1 MELYLHFPFC
11 KKKCA
16 YCDFTSYANCGEALV
31 FSYLTALKREIRFA
45 GERFPEARIDTV
57 YLGGGTPSLMSA
69 KDIAGVFGTLSASF
83 PHYAPEEVSV
93 EVNPESASDD
103 VLSAFRDVGVNRVS
117 MGVQSLSDDNLRS
130 VGRVHDAAT
139 ARAAAARIA
148 KKFDNFSLDII
159 VGLPY
164 DTPQLVRDEVR
175 EVGGLAPHVSVYE
188 LTLEEGTPLAVAAE
202 EGRVW
207 LPDDDEIADYME
219 TATDALAECG
229 LERYEVSNFARR
241 GFECRHNLGYWTRE
255 EYLGLGAGAHSLVKT
270 ARDGSPLAREIRF
283 ASPKDLNAYIGGV
296 NCVESF
302 DDVPRVEM
310 SVLSPADVRT
320 ELVMLGL
327 RTREGVDESLLK
339 DRDLSPVESFLEREG
354 GIVRLTRRGVAVMN
368 SVLAEMI

>member
-83 PHYAPEEVSV
+83 QHYAPEEVSV

-103 VLSAFRDVGVNRVS
+103 VLSAFRDAGVNRVS

-188 LTLEEGTPLAVAAE
+188 LTLEEGTPLAAAAE

-270 ARDGSPLAREIRF
+270 AREGAPLAAEIRF

-339 DRDLSPVESFLEREG
+339 DRDLSRVESFLEREG
-354 GIVRLTRRGVAVMN
+354 GRVRLTRRGVAVMN

>member
-16 YCDFTSYANCGEALV
+16 YCDFTSYANCGEAIV

-69 KDIAGVFGTLSASF
+69 KDIAGVFGTLPASF

-103 VLSAFRDVGVNRVS
+103 VLSAFRDAGVNRVS

-188 LTLEEGTPLAVAAE
+188 LTLEEGTPLAAAAE

-270 ARDGSPLAREIRF
+270 AREGAPLAREIRF

-339 DRDLSPVESFLEREG
+339 DRDLSRVESFLEREG
-354 GIVRLTRRGVAVMN
+354 GRVRLTRRGVAVMN

>member
-83 PHYAPEEVSV
+83 QHYAPEEVSV

-103 VLSAFRDVGVNRVS
+103 VLSAFRDAGVNRVS

-188 LTLEEGTPLAVAAE
+188 LTLEEGTPLAAAAE

-270 ARDGSPLAREIRF
+270 ARDGSPLAAEIRF

-339 DRDLSPVESFLEREG
+339 DRDLSRVESFLEREG
-354 GIVRLTRRGVAVMN
+354 GRVRLTRRGVAVMN

>member
-270 ARDGSPLAREIRF
+270 AREGAPLAAEIRF

-354 GIVRLTRRGVAVMN
+354 GRVRLTRRGVAVMN

>member
-45 GERFPEARIDTV
+45 GERFPKARIDTV
-57 YLGGGTPSLMSA
+57 YLGGGTPSLMSG
-69 KDIAGVFGTLSASF
+69 KDIESLFRTLQASF

-93 EVNPESASDD
+93 EVNPESASEDT
-103 VLSAFRDVGVNRVS
+103 LSAFRDAGVNRVS
-117 MGVQSLSDDNLRS
+117 MGVQSLLDDNLRS
-130 VGRVHDAAT
+130 VGRVHDAAA
-139 ARAAAARIA
+139 ARAAAVRIA
-148 KKFDNFSLDII
+148 RKFDNFSLDII

-164 DTPQLVRDEVR
+164 DTPELVREEVR
-175 EVGGLAPHVSVYE
+175 EVGALAPHVSVYE
-188 LTLEEGTPLAVAAE
+188 LTLEEGTPLAAAAE
-202 EGRVW
+202 EDRVW
-207 LPDDDEIADYME
+207 LPDDDEIAEYME
-219 TATDALAECG
+219 IATDALADGG

-270 ARDGSPLAREIRF
+270 AREGSPLAAEIRF
-283 ASPKDLNAYIGGV
+283 ASPRDLNAYIGGV

-310 SVLSPADVRT
+310 SVLSGADIRT
-320 ELVMLGL
+320 ESIMLGL
-327 RTREGVDESLLK
+327 RTRDGIAEELVAG
-339 DRDLSPVESFLEREG
+339 RDLSRIESFLVRENG
-354 GIVRLTRRGVAVMN
+354 RIRLTRRGVAVMN
-368 SVLAEMI
+368 SVLSEII

>member
-103 VLSAFRDVGVNRVS
+103 VLSAFRDAGVNRVS

-175 EVGGLAPHVSVYE
+175 EAGGLAPHVSVYE
-188 LTLEEGTPLAVAAE
+188 LTLEEGTPLAAAAE

-270 ARDGSPLAREIRF
+270 ARESAPLAREIRF

-339 DRDLSPVESFLEREG
+339 DRDLSRVESFLEREG
-354 GIVRLTRRGVAVMN
+354 GRVRLTRRGVAVMN

>member
-83 PHYAPEEVSV
+83 PYYAPEEVSV

-103 VLSAFRDVGVNRVS
+103 VLSAFRDAGVNRVS

-164 DTPQLVRDEVR
+164 DTPQIVRDEVR
-175 EVGGLAPHVSVYE
+175 EVGALAPHVSVYE
-188 LTLEEGTPLAVAAE
+188 LTLEEGTPLAAAAE

-207 LPDDDEIADYME
+207 LPDDDEIAEYME
-219 TATDALAECG
+219 TATDTLAECG

-270 ARDGSPLAREIRF
+270 ARDGAPLAAEIRF

-339 DRDLSPVESFLEREG
+339 DRDLSRVESFLEREG
-354 GIVRLTRRGVAVMN
+354 GRVRLTRRGVAVMN

>member
-103 VLSAFRDVGVNRVS
+103 VLSAFRDAGVNRVS

-188 LTLEEGTPLAVAAE
+188 LTLEEGTPLAAAAE

-219 TATDALAECG
+219 TATDVLAECG

-270 ARDGSPLAREIRF
+270 AREDAPLAREIRF

-327 RTREGVDESLLK
+327 RTREGVDENLLK
-339 DRDLSPVESFLEREG
+339 DRNLSRVESFLEREG
-354 GIVRLTRRGVAVMN
+354 GRVRLTRRGVAVMN

>member
-1 MELYLHFPFC
+1 M
-11 KKKCA
+11 
-16 YCDFTSYANCGEALV
+16 
-31 FSYLTALKREIRFA
+31 
-45 GERFPEARIDTV
+45 
-57 YLGGGTPSLMSA
+57 
-69 KDIAGVFGTLSASF
+69 
-83 PHYAPEEVSV
+83 
-93 EVNPESASDD
+93 
-103 VLSAFRDVGVNRVS
+103 
-117 MGVQSLSDDNLRS
+117 
-130 VGRVHDAAT
+130 GRVHDAAT

-219 TATDALAECG
+219 TATDALAESG

-270 ARDGSPLAREIRF
+270 AREGAPLAAEIRF

-339 DRDLSPVESFLEREG
+339 DRDLSRVESFLEREG
-354 GIVRLTRRGVAVMN
+354 GRVRLTRRGVAVMN

>member
-270 ARDGSPLAREIRF
+270 AREGAPLAAEIRF

-339 DRDLSPVESFLEREG
+339 DRDLSRVESFLEREG
-354 GIVRLTRRGVAVMN
+354 GRVRLTRRGVAVMN

>member
-57 YLGGGTPSLMSA
+57 YLGGGTPSLMSG
-69 KDIAGVFGTLSASF
+69 KDIESLFRTLSASF

-103 VLSAFRDVGVNRVS
+103 VLSAFRDAGVNRVS

-175 EVGGLAPHVSVYE
+175 EVGALAPHVSVYE
-188 LTLEEGTPLAVAAE
+188 LTLEEGTPLAAAAE

-207 LPDDDEIADYME
+207 LPDDDEIAEYME

-229 LERYEVSNFARR
+229 LDRYEVSNFARR

-270 ARDGSPLAREIRF
+270 AREGAPLAREIRF

-339 DRDLSPVESFLEREG
+339 DRDLSRVESFLEREG
-354 GIVRLTRRGVAVMN
+354 GRVRLTRRGVAVMN

>member
-103 VLSAFRDVGVNRVS
+103 VLSAFRDAGVNRVS

-139 ARAAAARIA
+139 ARAAASRIA

-188 LTLEEGTPLAVAAE
+188 LTLEEGTPLAAAAE

-270 ARDGSPLAREIRF
+270 AREGAPLARVIRF

-339 DRDLSPVESFLEREG
+339 DRDLSRVESFLEREG
-354 GIVRLTRRGVAVMN
+354 GRVRLTRRGVAVMN

>member
-103 VLSAFRDVGVNRVS
+103 VLSAFRDAGVNRVS

-188 LTLEEGTPLAVAAE
+188 LTLEEGTPLAAAAE
-202 EGRVW
+202 GGRVW

-270 ARDGSPLAREIRF
+270 VREGAPLAREIRF

-339 DRDLSPVESFLEREG
+339 DRDLSRVESFLEREG
-354 GIVRLTRRGVAVMN
+354 GRVRLTRRGVAVMN

>member
-45 GERFPEARIDTV
+45 GERFHEARIDTV

-103 VLSAFRDVGVNRVS
+103 VLSAFRDAGVNRVS

-139 ARAAAARIA
+139 ARSAAARIA
-148 KKFDNFSLDII
+148 KKFYNFSLDII

-188 LTLEEGTPLAVAAE
+188 LTLEEGTPLAAAAE

-270 ARDGSPLAREIRF
+270 AREGAPLAAEIRF

-339 DRDLSPVESFLEREG
+339 DRDLSRVENFLEREG
-354 GIVRLTRRGVAVMN
+354 GRVRLTRRGVAVMN